1 MANSVAIHDAAK
13 LMIDGMAEDLAGA
26 MPATITYDRLRTVFI
41 TAVANN
47 PEILECDKS
56 SIKTSLMKCCSDNLL
71 PDNREAALVPFN
83 TRVKDGEG
91 KDVWVKLIQ
100 YMPMVQG
107 IRKRSLELCG
117 VRIIAECVFE
127 NDFYDEEQGD
137 NPFIKHKPAPL
148 GKPRGELIGA
158 YAIFKTDEKTIVH
171 RERMS
176 LEEIEA
182 ARNVSKAKN
191 GPGWTNFKPEMS
203 RKTVLRRGSKSVPS
217 LPDNLRTIIER
228 DDDYV
233 SFEPDAR
240 SRSIDHNPLVEERRA
255 LSSSSVAPI
264 DTGNKGEPEKQLAGE
279 QQTEQKSKSSDDLQ
293 SQAPRTGTSDE
304 KAGSQSS
311 PSRLP
316 AELFRKYASALGR
329 MATVNNV
336 KKAHESFWS
345 DYGKPAEG
353 TADHQLAGEI
363 LKLHNLRVEG
373 KSDGNIADE
382 IDRLIAESFG
392 DHL

>member
-13 LMIDGMAEDLAGA
+13 LMIDGMADDLAGA
-26 MPATITYDRLRTVFI
+26 MPATISYDRLRTVFI

-83 TRVKDGEG
+83 TKVKDSEG
-91 KDVWVKLIQ
+91 KEVWVKLIQ

-117 VRIIAECVFE
+117 VRIIAECVYD

-176 LEEIEA
+176 IEEIEA

-233 SFEPDAR
+233 SFEPEAR
-240 SRSIDHNPLVEERRA
+240 SRSIEHNPLVEERRA
-255 LSSSSVAPI
+255 LTSSSTAPL
-264 DTGNKGEPEKQLAGE
+264 DTSNTNDHIAA
-279 QQTEQKSKSSDDLQ
+279 QQTDQRTQPQSKSSDA
-293 SQAPRTGTSDE
+293 SNPQAPRTGTSDE
-304 KAGSQSS
+304 AGSQSS

-316 AELFRKYASALGR
+316 ADLFRKYASALGR
-329 MATVNNV
+329 MATANNV
-336 KKAHESFWS
+336 RKAHESFWS

-353 TADHQLAGEI
+353 TADHVLAGKI
-363 LKLHNLRVEG
+363 LNLHNLRVEG
-373 KSDGNIADE
+373 KGPESIADE
-382 IDRLIAESFG
+382 IDGLIAESFG
-392 DHL
+392 EKL